1 MSTVRKRVSLLITS
15 VVMALVI
22 GYLLSDSPASIDKP
36 RESAP
41 QLQPSSA
48 LETTPEPLAERNA
61 IRSQPRVDSER
72 HLPSSLVGTTP
83 DGDIEVDAQGQL
95 RPTLGL
101 RRLFDYFLSAMGE
114 VDLPAIRTMLLTH
127 VQAQHPSSVV
137 NAVLALFDRYVD
149 YQRERAL
156 RPAAETESAAQFA
169 ADKAL
174 RRQFFDADTALAF
187 FGEEESYTEFTLT
200 RMAAQRDTSLSESE
214 RVLIINEAMAALTPA
229 QRTSMRES
237 SDALQAETQSQQ
249 FEAQGIDADVR
260 FAARSA
266 EYGQSAAQNL
276 ALLDQQRAQWNQQ
289 LATYQIARD
298 AIRANQ
304 RWSAAEREQ
313 QLDALRRRSFDEA
326 SARRVI
332 ALESVG
338 EL

>member
-1 MSTVRKRVSLLITS
+1 MSMVRKRVSFLITS
-15 VVMALVI
+15 VVTALVI
-22 GYLLSDSPASIDKP
+22 GYLLSDSPVLIDNP

-61 IRSQPRVDSER
+61 IPSQPLVDSER
-72 HLPSSLVGTTP
+72 HLPSSLIGTTP
-83 DGDIEVDAQGQL
+83 DGEIEVDAQGQL

-114 VDLPAIRTMLLTH
+114 VDLRAIRTMLRTH

-149 YQRERAL
+149 YQRARAL
-156 RPAAETESAAQFA
+156 PAAETESAAQFA

-187 FGEEESYTEFTLT
+187 FGEEETYTEFTLT
-200 RMAAQRDTSLSESE
+200 RMAAMRDASLSESE
-214 RVLIINEAMAALTPA
+214 RAIIINEAMAALTPA

-249 FEAQGIDADVR
+249 FEAQGIDADAR

-266 EYGQSAAQNL
+266 EYGQTAAHNL

-289 LATYQIARD
+289 LSTYQTARD

-326 SARRVI
+326 GARRVI